1 MGSRISWRLLMP
13 GVEGSSSE
21 ALNLATSLQIF
32 TANQRRFSLDTGLGT
47 LLLAPPELS
56 PGT

>member
-1 MGSRISWRLLMP
+1 MG
-13 GVEGSSSE
+13 GSSSE

-47 LLLAPPELS
+47 LLLAPPEL
-56 PGT
+56 PPAT